1 MKRMIAWFAT
11 NHVAANLVMGFAVLA
26 GLASLDRVPVK
37 LYPDFDVPLIIVTVA
52 YRGAAPEEVET
63 GVCARIEE
71 RLEGITGIKEIRSVS
86 AEGLCTVNAELLVDV
101 DRAQTLGE
109 VENQVNAI
117 DTFPE
122 EAERPIVQLAM
133 PNNVVAEVAITGP
146 TDERT
151 LKELGRRVR
160 DDILALPSITQAAL
174 VNVRPYEIS
183 VEVSE
188 ASLSRNNLTFDD
200 VAAALRERSLDL
212 PGGSV
217 KAEQG
222 EILLRTTGQAYWGHE
237 LENLVVTTRPDG
249 TRVLVRDVA
258 QVVDG
263 FEDTGQ
269 AQRFDGKPAAL
280 VQVSRVGN
288 QDVRQISEAVR
299 QYVSRAAAR
308 YGEGVELTIWR
319 DESIVL
325 SVRMRALLDSGIQGL
340 LLVLVLL
347 ALFLR
352 PHLALW
358 VGLGIP
364 IAFLGAIFLIYC
376 TGLSINAISVMGF
389 ILALGML
396 VDDAVVVGEAAY
408 TAQQRGVGQLAGA
421 IEGAQHVLVPVTF
434 GVITTVVAFLPLL
447 FGVGT
452 IGQAYAVMAATVIC
466 CLAFSLIECQ
476 TVLPAHLG
484 HSSERLPL
492 GDFGLTFLAVIV
504 VAAIVVTP
512 DMRSGAA
519 LAALGA
525 GAVFAAHYAGALG
538 KLGSAFARLQ
548 VHFESGLMWV
558 IEHPFRRCA
567 EVAFRRRVLTLVIAV
582 GVMGSAASL
591 VSGGHLPFSLRTPQK
606 GDSITARLTMPMG
619 ASETTMAGSVGMLA
633 DSAREVQRQLAEEH
647 DEPVVLHIL
656 EGVGGHFAAG
666 SRVGFVV
673 NDTGA
678 HLGEVTMQLTPGE
691 GRPVTTDAVAARW
704 RESVGPIAD
713 AVELSFVTDRVAGE
727 PDIDIRIGGTH
738 WDDLRAVAA
747 AIRAELG
754 SFPGV
759 YDIGDSLNT
768 GKAEL
773 KLSVTP
779 AGEAL
784 GVSLADLGRQV
795 RQAFY
800 GEEAQ
805 RVQRGRDDIRI
816 MVRYSERERR
826 SLESLYALRVRTP
839 AGGEVPFATVAEVE
853 AGRGFSSI
861 GRTNGTRFAWVTAE
875 IDPTTTSA
883 AAVLAKLDAG
893 FIADA
898 IAPYPGVSYWFR
910 SAQEQ
915 SDLVA
920 SLGPLFLFVLLAIY
934 ALLAMPLRSY
944 MQPLII
950 MSVLPFALV
959 GALWGHALLKAFGL
973 VHGVSAASLFGVV
986 AASGVVVNATLV
998 LIHGVN
1004 RFRAAGD
1011 ALFDALVNAAVSRF
1025 RPILITTVTT
1035 FAGLAPLMFSGNTQA
1050 QILVPMAT
1058 SLAFGILLS
1067 SFAALLIVPALWLVL
1082 NDIGRRTRR
1091 VTDLV
1096 GTSLGGSPR
1105 LSTWMSRY
1113 PYVQESL
1120 RTQEF
1125 TDLEIPEDLDLD
1137 PREATI
1143 AGRGLVRLYYR
1154 REFDA
1159 EAMRGQFGAL
1169 AAKAPM
1175 TDDLVREARTWA
1187 EQRTFQLGVHM
1198 ARGTINAV
1206 DAAGPLTDILG
1217 TCIGALALAAK
1228 REFEADH
1235 GAVPNGRTALIALDA
1250 AGRREFATGASL
1262 RLLFVYDHD
1271 PVPPGSMSLAPEAW
1285 HEQLLQRLMVLVRD
1299 LSPAGILYE
1308 AVPGY
1313 VLHGGQAGETYA
1325 LTRLRQHF
1333 AANAPAADLRML
1345 THARVIEAQDGLGE
1359 EFEALRRSVLSG
1371 PNDLVAIAANVASA
1385 RQANFA
1391 GLRPSGLRRGDPW
1404 RVGGIEGG
1412 LDDIVLAAEYLQL
1425 AGADPETGV
1434 NTLAETFENARERGL
1449 LDVGVAHDLT
1459 DAALLWQNLDG
1470 FFRMTCAGAFDPRS
1484 ATAEQKAIVAEMC
1497 GVESFDSAPAKVEET
1512 RRSSALH
1519 LQALWSRTRRARP

>member
-11 NHVAANLVMGFAVLA
+11 NHVAANLVMAFAVIA

-52 YRGAAPEEVET
+52 YLGAAPEEVET

-86 AEGLCTVNAELLVDV
+86 AEGLCTVNAELLLDV
-101 DRAQTLGE
+101 DRTQTLGE

-160 DDILALPSITQAAL
+160 DDILALPGITHAAL
-174 VNVRPYEIS
+174 ANARPYEIS

-188 ASLSRNNLTFDD
+188 ASLSRNRLTFDE

-222 EILLRTTGQAYWGHE
+222 EILLRTAGQAYWGHE

-258 QVVDG
+258 RVVDG

-269 AQRFDGKPAAL
+269 ALRFDGKPAAL
-280 VQVSRVGN
+280 VQVSRVGD
-288 QDVRQISEAVR
+288 QDVRQVSEAVR
-299 QYVSRAAAR
+299 QYVSRAPAQ

-358 VGLGIP
+358 VALGIP
-364 IAFLGAIFLIYC
+364 IAFLGAIFLIYW
-376 TGLSINAISVMGF
+376 TGLSLNAVSVMGF

-408 TAQQRGVGQLAGA
+408 TAQQRGAGQLAGA
-421 IEGAQHVLVPVTF
+421 IEGAQQVLLPVTF

-452 IGQAYAVMAATVIC
+452 VGQAYGVMAATVIC

-484 HSSERLPL
+484 HGSDRIPL
-492 GDFGLTFLAVIV
+492 GDFGLTFLAVVV
-504 VAAIVVTP
+504 VAAVAVTP
-512 DMRSGAA
+512 DMRSGLA
-519 LAALGA
+519 LAAAGA
-525 GAVFAAHYAGALG
+525 GAVFAAHFAGVLS

-548 VHFESGLMWV
+548 VRFESGLTWV

-567 EVAFRRRVLTLVIAV
+567 EAACRRRVLTLVVAL
-582 GVMGSAASL
+582 GVMASAASL
-591 VSGGHLPFSLRTPQK
+591 VGGGHLPFSLRTPQK

-619 ASETTMAGSVGMLA
+619 ASETTMAAAVGVLA
-633 DSAREVQRQLAEEH
+633 DSALEVQRQLEEDH
-647 DEPVVLHIL
+647 GEPVVLHIL

-691 GRPVTTDAVAARW
+691 DRPVSTDAVAARW
-704 RESVGPIAD
+704 RERVGPIAD
-713 AVELSFVTDRVAGE
+713 ATELSFVTDRVAGG
-727 PDIDIRIGGTH
+727 PDIDIRIAATQ
-738 WDDLRAVAA
+738 WEDLRAVASA
-747 AIRAELG
+747 VQAELG
-754 SFPGV
+754 SIPGV

-768 GKAEL
+768 GKAEI
-773 KLSVTP
+773 KLSVTR

-784 GVSLADLGRQV
+784 GISLADLGRQV

-826 SLESLYALRVRTP
+826 SLESLYALRIRTP
-839 AGGEVPFATVAEVE
+839 AGGEVPFATVAEVD

-861 GRTNGTRFAWVTAE
+861 ERTNGVRYAWVTAE
-875 IDPTTTSA
+875 VDPTATSA
-883 AAVLAKLDAG
+883 AAVLSELDAG
-893 FIADA
+893 FLEDA
-898 IAPYPGVSYWFR
+898 IAPYPGASYWFT
-910 SAQEQ
+910 SAREQ
-915 SDLVA
+915 SDLAA

-944 MQPLII
+944 TQPLII

-973 VHGVSAASLFGVV
+973 VHGISASSLFGVV

-1011 ALFDALVNAAVSRF
+1011 TLFDALVDAAVSRF

-1035 FAGLAPLMFSGNTQA
+1035 FAGLAPLMFGGSTQA
-1050 QILVPMAT
+1050 QLLVPMAT

-1067 SFAALLIVPALWLVL
+1067 AVAALLVVPALWLVV
-1082 NDIGRRTRR
+1082 DDVRRRTRR

-1105 LSTWMSRY
+1105 LATWMSRY

-1120 RTQEF
+1120 RAQEF
-1125 TDLEIPEDLDLD
+1125 TDLELPDDLGLD
-1137 PREATI
+1137 PEKAMI
-1143 AGRGLVRLYYR
+1143 ARQGLVRLYYL

-1187 EQRTFQLGVHM
+1187 EQRAFQLGVHM
-1198 ARGTINAV
+1198 ARGTMPAI
-1206 DAAGPLTDILG
+1206 DAAPPLTDILC
-1217 TCIGALALAAK
+1217 TCLGALALAAK
-1228 REFEADH
+1228 REFAAEH
-1235 GAVPNGRTALIALDA
+1235 GALPNGRIALIALDA
-1250 AGRREFATGASL
+1250 AGRREFAAGAPL
-1262 RLLFVYDHD
+1262 RLLFLYDHD
-1271 PVPPGSMSLAPEAW
+1271 PVPPGGMTLSPEAW
-1285 HEQLLQRLMVLVRD
+1285 HEQLRQRLMLLVRN
-1299 LSPAGILYE
+1299 LSPEGILYE
-1308 AVPGY
+1308 PVPGY
-1313 VLHGGQAGETYA
+1313 ALQGEQAGNAYS
-1325 LTRLRQHF
+1325 LSRLRQHF
-1333 AANAPAADLRML
+1333 ADAAPAADLRML
-1345 THARVIEAQDGLGE
+1345 THARVVEAEDGLGE
-1359 EFEALRRSVLSG
+1359 EFADLRRAVLSG
-1371 PNDLVAIAANVASA
+1371 PNDLEAIASDVASTRQSNLADA
-1385 RQANFA
+1385 R
-1391 GLRPSGLRRGDPW
+1391 RSRTRRGDPW
-1404 RVGGIEGG
+1404 AIGRVEGG
-1412 LDDIVLAAEYLQL
+1412 LDDIVLAAEFLQL
-1425 AGADPETGV
+1425 AGAAPETGV
-1434 NTLAETFENARERGL
+1434 NTLAETFENARRRGL
-1449 LDVGVAHDLT
+1449 LADDAARDLT
-1459 DAALLWQNLDG
+1459 DAALLWRNLDG

-1484 ATAEQKAIVAEMC
+1484 ATTEQKAIVAGMC
-1497 GVESFDSAPAKVEET
+1497 GVASFESAPAKIAET
-1512 RRSSALH
+1512 ARRSADHLRTLWFSAEGRE
-1519 LQALWSRTRRARP
+1519 A